1 MKPLFD
7 VGDDTDMDTDT
18 CLFIT
23 LPPLEDES
31 ERSAGMN
38 SESIPT

>member
-1 MKPLFD
+1 MKLLFD
-7 VGDDTDMDTDT
+7 VGDDTDMDMDT

-23 LPPLEDES
+23 LRPLEDES